1 MRLKFYDELS
11 FGKKLFILAVWFALP
26 SIYLLYD
33 QASVQHY
40 AVAGSIAFCMALGA
54 WLYFH
59 LIEIF
64 VRPFEG
70 AIRILEKVAN
80 GQLDNEFAV
89 DTRDEVGW
97 LLHTIKTTQKGLA
110 QLVLEARSVAPAV
123 QKGSQEIAQG
133 NTDLSQRIEEQAA
146 SLEQTASSMEELT
159 STVRQNADNAQ
170 LANQLAVSAREHAEK
185 GGEVVGKA
193 VAAMSEINTSA
204 KRIADIIGVIDEI
217 AFQTNLL
224 ALNAAVEAA
233 RAGEQGRGFAVVA
246 GEVRN
251 LAQRSAEAAKEIKGL
266 IQDSVKKVEEG
277 ARLVDASG
285 STLVEIV
292 TWVKKVSAI
301 IADIAAASQ
310 EQSAGIEQ
318 VNKGITQMDQMTQ
331 QNAAF
336 VEEMASASQSMNE
349 QAVHLI
355 QAIQSFKLKDD
366 HAAQAVSMPAPKER
380 KSVASVAERRQ
391 YSRPWSADKND
402 PMQGRTAKN
411 SAVKR
416 VAVAQGNAEGGW
428 EEF

>member
-1 MRLKFYDELS
+1 M
-11 FGKKLFILAVWFALP
+11 
-26 SIYLLYD
+26 
-33 QASVQHY
+33 
-40 AVAGSIAFCMALGA
+40 
-54 WLYFH
+54 
-59 LIEIF
+59 
-64 VRPFEG
+64 
-70 AIRILEKVAN
+70 
-80 GQLDNEFAV
+80 
-89 DTRDEVGW
+89 
-97 LLHTIKTTQKGLA
+97 
-110 QLVLEARSVAPAV
+110 
-123 QKGSQEIAQG
+123 
-133 NTDLSQRIEEQAA
+133 
-146 SLEQTASSMEELT
+146 
-159 STVRQNADNAQ
+159 
-170 LANQLAVSAREHAEK
+170 
-185 GGEVVGKA
+185 
-193 VAAMSEINTSA
+193 
-204 KRIADIIGVIDEI
+204 
-217 AFQTNLL
+217 
-224 ALNAAVEAA
+224 
-233 RAGEQGRGFAVVA
+233 
-246 GEVRN
+246 
-251 LAQRSAEAAKEIKGL
+251 
-266 IQDSVKKVEEG
+266 
-277 ARLVDASG
+277 
-285 STLVEIV
+285 

-391 YSRPWSADKND
+391 YSRPWSVDKND